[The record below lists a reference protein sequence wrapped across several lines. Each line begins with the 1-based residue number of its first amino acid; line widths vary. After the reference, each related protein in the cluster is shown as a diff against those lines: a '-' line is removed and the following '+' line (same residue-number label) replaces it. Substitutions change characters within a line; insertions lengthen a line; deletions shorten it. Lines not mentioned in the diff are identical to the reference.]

1 DTTTAVLLEM
11 AWWQPMA
18 IARTASRL
26 GLRSEASARYER
38 GADPEVVELAAD
50 RFCELLAGLGAS
62 PTAGQVDVR
71 GDLPDR
77 SPVRVRTTRVNGLL
91 GTTLARDEI
100 AGLLEPIGFEV
111 ATAPDAPD
119 DLDVVVP
126 SFRYDTATEIDV
138 IEEVARH

>member
-1 DTTTAVLLEM
+1 
-11 AWWQPMA
+11 
-18 IARTASRL
+18 
-26 GLRSEASARYER
+26 
-38 GADPEVVELAAD
+38 AAD

-138 IEEVARH
+138 IEEVARHHGYSRIPQRVPKAMAGRLDDHQQARRQLLQILVGLGLDQAMPM